1 LGKSIFMDNASTTK
15 PCASIY
21 KYLMNN
27 NEIIYGNPSSLH
39 KQGVLAETEMKK
51 TRETLAGILSC
62 KPGEIIFTSG
72 GTESNN
78 LAVMGYLQRNKHS
91 GKKIITT
98 RQEHLSVLNT
108 IKKLETKDYE
118 IVYIE
123 NDKNGYP
130 DIESLNNLIDS
141 NTALVSIMHVNNETG
156 SINDIEKAGNIIK
169 ARNKKCVFHVDGIQG
184 FLKIPVDFK
193 KSYIDMYSIS
203 GHKFHALKGTGALF
217 IKNSIK
223 ISGLFQGGSQEEG
236 KRPGTENLPGIISMR
251 LAAEEF
257 PGNAFNKS
265 VKIKKILEAGIKKI
279 PDSRIIKALDS
290 SPYILSAAFPGIPS
304 ESMLHSLEE
313 EGIYISSGSAC
324 SAKKKNNSHV
334 LESMNLEKGIIEST
348 VRFSF
353 SYTNTLEETENV
365 LKVLGEKISILKKIY
380 KKR

>member
-257 PGNAFNKS
+257 PGNAFNES
-265 VKIKKILEAGIKKI
+265 VKIKK
-279 PDSRIIKALDS
+279 
-290 SPYILSAAFPGIPS
+290 YPGNRN
-304 ESMLHSLEE
+304 
-313 EGIYISSGSAC
+313 
-324 SAKKKNNSHV
+324 KKNS
-334 LESMNLEKGIIEST
+334 
-348 VRFSF
+348 
-353 SYTNTLEETENV
+353 
-365 LKVLGEKISILKKIY
+365 
-380 KKR
+380 